1 MKTTSR
7 KRLLISSVAMLL
19 VAMLALGTATFAWFT
34 TDTTT
39 QATGISVQTSK
50 KSLLL
55 VSSRT
60 SEWTDNLNY
69 NFGTDTAKKLLQPAS
84 SYDGANWYK
93 AQADNGLSGAAKN
106 GEKITGVGT
115 NAAAEGNV
123 FCNMLNVKN
132 TGAEPAANV
141 TITATISE
149 TAVTSGKNYLRVALV
164 PSDCTAD
171 NGRGTATVVSAE
183 EFRDNIYSA
192 GADAAKPVEY
202 VGDSVADK
210 KGAIKAAAL
219 DVQTK
224 GNSISVN
231 AGTLK
236 QNEAK
241 YYMLIVWFE
250 GQDEDCQD
258 TFAGNEMPNINFT
271 ITADKTAGK

>member
-60 SEWTDNLNY
+60 SKWTDNLNY
-69 NFGTDTAKKLLQPAS
+69 NFGTDAAKNLLQPAS
-84 SYDGANWYK
+84 SYDGVNWYK

-106 GEKITGVGT
+106 GTKITGVGT
-115 NAAAEGNV
+115 TAAESNV

-132 TGAEPAANV
+132 TGADPAKNV
-141 TITATISE
+141 TITATINE
-149 TAVTSGKNYLRVALV
+149 TAVSTGKNYLRVALV
-164 PSDCTAD
+164 PTKCKAD
-171 NGRGTATVVSAE
+171 TERGTATVASAE

-192 GADAAKPVEY
+192 GADAATPVEY
-202 VGDSVADK
+202 VGKSVADTQ
-210 KGAIKAAAL
+210 GAIKAAAS
-219 DVQTK
+219 DVSTK
-224 GNSISVN
+224 GNSISVK
-231 AGTLK
+231 AGTLNK
-236 QNEAK
+236 DQAK

-250 GQDEDCQD
+250 GQDVDCQD
-258 TFAGNEMPNINFT
+258 TFAGNDMPNIKFT
-271 ITADKTAGK
+271 ITADKN

>member
-60 SEWTDNLNY
+60 SDWTDNLNY

-84 SYDGANWYK
+84 SYDGENWYK
-93 AQADNGLSGAAKN
+93 AQANSGMSGAATN

-115 NAAAEGNV
+115 TAAEGNV

-132 TGAEPAANV
+132 TGAEPAENV
-141 TITATISE
+141 TISAQISE
-149 TAVTSGKNYLRVALV
+149 KAVTSGKNYLRVALV

-171 NGRGTATVVSAE
+171 TGRGTATVESAQ

-192 GADAAKPVEY
+192 GADAAKPVQY
-202 VGDSVADK
+202 VGASVADTQ
-210 KGAIKAAAL
+210 GAITAAAS
-219 DVQTK
+219 DVTTK
-224 GNSISVN
+224 SNSISVN
-231 AGTLK
+231 AGTLNK
-236 QNEAK
+236 DQAK

-250 GQDEDCQD
+250 GQDVDCQD
-258 TFAGNEMPNINFT
+258 TFAGNDMPNITFK
-271 ITADKTAGK
+271 ITADK

>member
-60 SEWTDNLNY
+60 SPWMDNLNY

-84 SYDGANWYK
+84 SYDGENWYK
-93 AQADNGLSGAAKN
+93 AQADSGMSGAATN

-115 NAAAEGNV
+115 TDAEGNV

-132 TGAEPAANV
+132 TGAEPAENV
-141 TITATISE
+141 TITAQISE
-149 TAVTSGKNYLRVALV
+149 KAVTSGKNYLRVALV

-171 NGRGTATVVSAE
+171 TGRGTAKVESAQ

-202 VGDSVADK
+202 VGDSVADTQ
-210 KGAIKAAAL
+210 GAITAAAS
-219 DVQTK
+219 DVTTK
-224 GNSISVN
+224 GNSISVK
-231 AGTLK
+231 AGTLNK
-236 QNEAK
+236 DQAK

-250 GQDEDCQD
+250 GQDVDCQD
-258 TFAGNEMPNINFT
+258 TFAGNDMPNITFT
-271 ITADKTAGK
+271 ITADK

>member
-93 AQADNGLSGAAKN
+93 AQAVNGLSGAATT

-115 NAAAEGNV
+115 AAAAEGNV

-141 TITATISE
+141 KITATISE
-149 TAVTSGKNYLRVALV
+149 TAVTTGKNYLRVALV

-171 NGRGTATVVSAE
+171 NGRGTATVASAE

-202 VGDSVADK
+202 VGASVADK
-210 KGAIKAAAL
+210 KGAIKAADL

-224 GNSISVN
+224 SNSITVN

-258 TFAGNEMPNINFT
+258 AFAGNEMPNITFT
-271 ITADKTAGK
+271 ITADK

>member
-39 QATGISVQTSK
+39 QAKGISVQTSK

-55 VSSRT
+55 VSSRA

-69 NFGTDTAKKLLQPAS
+69 NFGTNEAKNLLQPAS

-93 AQADNGLSGAAKN
+93 AQADNGLSGAATN

-115 NAAAEGNV
+115 DAAEGNV

-132 TGAEPAANV
+132 SGAEPAKNV
-141 TITATISE
+141 KITATISE

-164 PSDCTAD
+164 PSDCTKD
-171 NGRGTATVVSAE
+171 TGRGAATVASAK

-202 VGDSVADK
+202 VGESVADT
-210 KGAIKAAAL
+210 KGAIKAADL
-219 DVQTK
+219 DVSTK
-224 GNSISVN
+224 GNSISVDV
-231 AGTLK
+231 GTLNK
-236 QNEAK
+236 DQAK

-258 TFAGNEMPNINFT
+258 TYAGNEMPNIKFT
-271 ITADKTAGK
+271 ITADK

>member
-69 NFGTDTAKKLLQPAS
+69 NFGTDAAKKLLQPAS

-93 AQADNGLSGAAKN
+93 AQADSGVSGAATN

-115 NAAAEGNV
+115 TAAEGNV

-132 TGAEPAANV
+132 TGAETATSV
-141 TITATISE
+141 TITANISE

-171 NGRGTATVVSAE
+171 TGRGTATVESAQ

-202 VGDSVADK
+202 VGASVADK

-224 GNSISVN
+224 GKSISVN

-258 TFAGNEMPNINFT
+258 AYAGNDMPNITFT
-271 ITADKTAGK
+271 ITADNK

>member
-60 SEWTDNLNY
+60 SPWTDNLNY
-69 NFGTDTAKKLLQPAS
+69 NFGTDDAKNLLQPAS
-84 SYDGANWYK
+84 SYDGENWYK

-115 NAAAEGNV
+115 TAAEGNV

-141 TITATISE
+141 KITATISE
-149 TAVTSGKNYLRVALV
+149 TAVTTGKNYLRVALV

-202 VGDSVADK
+202 VGASVADK
-210 KGAIKAAAL
+210 KGAIKAADL
-219 DVQTK
+219 DVKTK
-224 GNSISVN
+224 INSISVN

-258 TFAGNEMPNINFT
+258 AFAGNEMPNIKFT
-271 ITADKTAGK
+271 ITADE

>member
-60 SEWTDNLNY
+60 SDWTDNLNY

-84 SYDGANWYK
+84 SYDGENWYK
-93 AQADNGLSGAAKN
+93 AQADSGMSGAATN

-115 NAAAEGNV
+115 TAAEGNV

-132 TGAEPAANV
+132 TGAEPAENV
-141 TITATISE
+141 TITAQISE
-149 TAVTSGKNYLRVALV
+149 KAVTSGKNYLRVALV

-171 NGRGTATVVSAE
+171 TGRGTATVESAQ

-202 VGDSVADK
+202 VGDSVADTQ
-210 KGAIKAAAL
+210 GAITAAAS
-219 DVQTK
+219 DVTTK
-224 GNSISVN
+224 GNSISVK
-231 AGTLK
+231 AGTLNK
-236 QNEAK
+236 DQAK

-250 GQDEDCQD
+250 GQDVDCQD
-258 TFAGNEMPNINFT
+258 TFAGNYMPNITFT
-271 ITADKTAGK
+271 ITADK

>member
-39 QATGISVQTSK
+39 QAKGINVKTSK

-69 NFGTDTAKKLLQPAS
+69 NFGTDTAKNLLQPAS

-93 AQADNGLSGAAKN
+93 AQADNGLSGVAKN

-115 NAAAEGNV
+115 AAAEGNV

-132 TGAEPAANV
+132 SGAEPATNV

-149 TAVTSGKNYLRVALV
+149 TAVTTGRNYLRVALV
-164 PSDCTAD
+164 PSNCEAD
-171 NGRGTATVVSAE
+171 TGRGTATVNSAK

-192 GADAAKPVEY
+192 GADAANPVEY
-202 VGDSVADK
+202 VGKGVSDA
-210 KGAIKAAAL
+210 KGAIKAADSA
-219 DVQTK
+219 VSTQ

-236 QNEAK
+236 KDQAK

-258 TFAGNEMPNINFT
+258 AYAGNEMPNITFN
-271 ITADKTAGK
+271 ITTAE

>member
-39 QATGISVQTSK
+39 QAKGISVQTSK

-69 NFGTDTAKKLLQPAS
+69 NFGTDIAPNLLQPAS
-84 SYDGANWYK
+84 SYDGENWYK
-93 AQADNGLSGAAKN
+93 AQADNGMSGTATN
-106 GEKITGVGT
+106 GEKILGVGT
-115 NAAAEGNV
+115 PAAEDNV

-132 TGAEPAANV
+132 TGAEPANNV
-141 TITATISE
+141 KITATISE
-149 TAVTSGKNYLRVALV
+149 TAVTRGKNYLRVALV

-171 NGRGTATVVSAE
+171 DARNNATVVNADA
-183 EFRDNIYSA
+183 FRKNIYGA
-192 GADAAKPVEY
+192 GTTDAAKPVEY
-202 VGDSVADK
+202 VGESVDAPN
-210 KGAIKAAAL
+210 GAITAAAS
-219 DVQTK
+219 DVSTK

-231 AGTLK
+231 VGTLN
-236 QNEAK
+236 QNQAE

-258 TFAGNEMPNINFT
+258 AYAGNEMPNIKFT
-271 ITADKTAGK
+271 ITADK

>member
-39 QATGISVQTSK
+39 QAKGISVKTSK

-69 NFGTDTAKKLLQPAS
+69 NFGTEAAKNLLQPAS

-93 AQADNGLSGAAKN
+93 AQADNGLSGVATN

-115 NAAAEGNV
+115 AAAAEGNV

-132 TGAEPAANV
+132 SGAEPANNV
-141 TITATISE
+141 MITATINE
-149 TAVTSGKNYLRVALV
+149 NTVITGKNYLRVALV
-164 PSDCTAD
+164 PSNCTKD
-171 NGRGTATVVSAE
+171 DGRGAATVASAK

-192 GADAAKPVEY
+192 GVDSAKPVEY
-202 VGDSVADK
+202 VGTGVSDRT
-210 KGAIKAAAL
+210 GAIKAAATA
-219 DVQTK
+219 VSTQ

-231 AGTLK
+231 AGTLN

-258 TFAGNEMPNINFT
+258 AYAGNEMPNITFT
-271 ITADKTAGK
+271 IEPQD

>member
-55 VSSRT
+55 VSSRD
-60 SEWTDNLNY
+60 SEWKDNLNY
-69 NFGTDTAKKLLQPAS
+69 NFGTDAAKKLLQPAS
-84 SYDGANWYK
+84 SYDGTNWYK
-93 AQADNGLSGAAKN
+93 AQADSGLSGAAKN
-106 GEKITGVGT
+106 GTKITGVGT
-115 NAAAEGNV
+115 TAAESNV

-132 TGAEPAANV
+132 TGAEPAKNV
-141 TITATISE
+141 KITANISE

-164 PSDCTAD
+164 PSDCTKD
-171 NGRGTATVVSAE
+171 TERGTATVVSAE
-183 EFRDNIYSA
+183 KFRENIYSA
-192 GADAAKPVEY
+192 GADAAKPVKY
-202 VGDSVADK
+202 VGESVAK
-210 KGAIKAAAL
+210 TEGAITAAAS
-219 DVQTK
+219 DVSTQ
-224 GNSISVN
+224 GSSISVN
-231 AGTLK
+231 VGTLN
-236 QNEAK
+236 QNQAE

-258 TFAGNEMPNINFT
+258 AYAGNDMPNITFT
-271 ITADKTAGK
+271 ITADK

>member
-60 SEWTDNLNY
+60 SDWTDNLNY

-84 SYDGANWYK
+84 SYDGENWYK
-93 AQADNGLSGAAKN
+93 AQADSGLSGAATN

-115 NAAAEGNV
+115 TAAEGNV

-132 TGAEPAANV
+132 TGAEPAENV
-141 TITATISE
+141 TITAQISE
-149 TAVTSGKNYLRVALV
+149 KAVTSGKNYLRVALV

-171 NGRGTATVVSAE
+171 TGRGTATVESAQ

-192 GADAAKPVEY
+192 GADAAKPVQY
-202 VGDSVADK
+202 VGASVADTQ
-210 KGAIKAAAL
+210 GAITAAAK
-219 DVQTK
+219 DVTTK
-224 GNSISVN
+224 GNSISVK
-231 AGTLK
+231 AGTLNK
-236 QNEAK
+236 DQAK

-250 GQDEDCQD
+250 GQDVDCQD
-258 TFAGNEMPNINFT
+258 TFAGNDMPNITFT
-271 ITADKTAGK
+271 ITADK

>member
-60 SEWTDNLNY
+60 SDWTDNLNY
-69 NFGTDTAKKLLQPAS
+69 KFGTDTAKKLLQPAS
-84 SYDGANWYK
+84 SYDGENWYK
-93 AQADNGLSGAAKN
+93 AQADNGLSGVAKN

-115 NAAAEGNV
+115 TDAEGNV

-141 TITATISE
+141 TITATINE
-149 TAVTSGKNYLRVALV
+149 TPVSSGRNYLRVALV
-164 PSDCTAD
+164 PSNCTAD
-171 NGRGTATVVSAE
+171 NGRGTATVVNAE
-183 EFRDNIYSA
+183 KFRDNIYSA
-192 GADAAKPVEY
+192 AADAAKPVEY
-202 VGDSVADK
+202 VGASVADK
-210 KGAIKAAAL
+210 KGAIKAADL

-258 TFAGNEMPNINFT
+258 AYAGNDMPNITFT
-271 ITADKTAGK
+271 ITADNK

>member
-39 QATGISVQTSK
+39 QAKGIYVQTSK

-60 SEWTDNLNY
+60 SSWTDNLNY
-69 NFGTDTAKKLLQPAS
+69 DFGAEDDKNLLQPAS
-84 SYDGANWYK
+84 SYDGENWYK

-115 NAAAEGNV
+115 TAAEGNV

-132 TGAEPAANV
+132 TGAEPAKDV
-141 TITATISE
+141 MITATINES
-149 TAVTSGKNYLRVALV
+149 AVTKGKNYLRVALV
-164 PSDCTAD
+164 PSGCTAD
-171 NGRGTATVVSAE
+171 DARQNATVVSADD
-183 EFRDNIYSA
+183 FRENIY
-192 GADAAKPVEY
+192 GAAADDAAYPVEY
-202 VGDSVADK
+202 VGEGLKDTQ
-210 KGAIKAAAL
+210 GAIKAAGL
-219 DVQTK
+219 PVSTK
-224 GNSISVN
+224 SNSITVN
-231 AGTLK
+231 VGTLN
-236 QNEAK
+236 QNDAK

-258 TFAGNEMPNINFT
+258 ANAGNEMPNIKFT
-271 ITADKTAGK
+271 ITAGK

>member
-93 AQADNGLSGAAKN
+93 AQAVNGMSGVATT

-149 TAVTSGKNYLRVALV
+149 TAVTSGRNYLRVALV

-171 NGRGTATVVSAE
+171 NDRGTATVVSAE
-183 EFRDNIYSA
+183 KFRDNIYSA

-202 VGDSVADK
+202 VGKGVADK
-210 KGAIKAAAL
+210 KGAIKAADL

-231 AGTLK
+231 AGALK

-258 TFAGNEMPNINFT
+258 AYAGNDMPNINFT
-271 ITADKTAGK
+271 ITADNK

>member
-93 AQADNGLSGAAKN
+93 AQAVNGMSGVATT

-132 TGAEPAANV
+132 TGAEPAAKV

-149 TAVTSGKNYLRVALV
+149 TAVTSGK
-164 PSDCTAD
+164 T
-171 NGRGTATVVSAE
+171 T
-183 EFRDNIYSA
+183 
-192 GADAAKPVEY
+192 
-202 VGDSVADK
+202 SV
-210 KGAIKAAAL
+210 
-219 DVQTK
+219 
-224 GNSISVN
+224 
-231 AGTLK
+231 
-236 QNEAK
+236 
-241 YYMLIVWFE
+241 
-250 GQDEDCQD
+250 
-258 TFAGNEMPNINFT
+258 
-271 ITADKTAGK
+271 

>member
-60 SEWTDNLNY
+60 SDWTDNLNY

-84 SYDGANWYK
+84 SYDGENWYK
-93 AQADNGLSGAAKN
+93 AQADSGMSGVATN

-115 NAAAEGNV
+115 TAAEGNV

-132 TGAEPAANV
+132 TGAEPAENV
-141 TITATISE
+141 TITAQISE
-149 TAVTSGKNYLRVALV
+149 KAVTSGKNYLRVALV

-171 NGRGTATVVSAE
+171 TGRGTATVESAQ

-192 GADAAKPVEY
+192 GADAAKPVQY
-202 VGDSVADK
+202 VGASVADTQ
-210 KGAIKAAAL
+210 GAITAAAK
-219 DVQTK
+219 DVSTQ

-231 AGTLK
+231 AGTLNK
-236 QNEAK
+236 DQAK

-250 GQDEDCQD
+250 GQDVDCQD
-258 TFAGNEMPNINFT
+258 TFAGNDMPNITFT
-271 ITADKTAGK
+271 ITADK

>member
-60 SEWTDNLNY
+60 SDWMDNLNY
-69 NFGTDTAKKLLQPAS
+69 NFGTDEAPNLLQPAS
-84 SYDGANWYK
+84 SYDGVNWYK
-93 AQADNGLSGAAKN
+93 AQADNGMSGAAKN
-106 GEKITGVGT
+106 GTKITGVGT
-115 NAAAEGNV
+115 AAAAENNV

-132 TGAEPAANV
+132 TGAEPAKGV
-141 TITATISE
+141 KITATINE
-149 TAVTSGKNYLRVALV
+149 TAVSTGKNYLRVALV
-164 PSDCTAD
+164 PTKCEAD
-171 NGRGTATVVSAE
+171 TERGTATVASAE
-183 EFRDNIYSA
+183 EFRDNIYGAA
-192 GADAAKPVEY
+192 GDDAANPVEY
-202 VGDSVADK
+202 VGKSVADTQ
-210 KGAIKAAAL
+210 GAIKAAEAA
-219 DVQTK
+219 VSTK
-224 GNSISVN
+224 SNSISVDV
-231 AGTLK
+231 GTLNK
-236 QNEAK
+236 NQAK

-258 TFAGNEMPNINFT
+258 ANAGNVMPNIKFT
-271 ITADKTAGK
+271 ITAQK

>member
-39 QATGISVQTSK
+39 QAKGISVQTSK

-69 NFGTDTAKKLLQPAS
+69 NFGTDAAKNLLQPAS
-84 SYDGANWYK
+84 SYDGAHWYK
-93 AQADNGLSGAAKN
+93 AQADNGLSGAATN

-115 NAAAEGNV
+115 AAAEGNV

-132 TGAEPAANV
+132 TGAEPAENV
-141 TITATISE
+141 MITATINE

-164 PSDCTAD
+164 PSNCKAD
-171 NGRGTATVVSAE
+171 TGRGNATVESAE
-183 EFRDNIYSA
+183 KFRDNIYSA
-192 GADAAKPVEY
+192 GDDAAKPVEY
-202 VGDSVADK
+202 VGASVADTA
-210 KGAIKAAAL
+210 GAIKAADL
-219 DVQTK
+219 DVSTK

-236 QNEAK
+236 KDEAK

-258 TFAGNEMPNINFT
+258 ANAGNEMPNITFN
-271 ITADKTAGK
+271 ITADK

>member
-60 SEWTDNLNY
+60 SDWTDNLNY
-69 NFGTDTAKKLLQPAS
+69 DFGTDTAKKLLQPAS
-84 SYDGANWYK
+84 SYDGENWYK
-93 AQADNGLSGAAKN
+93 AQADSGMSGAATN

-115 NAAAEGNV
+115 TAAEGNV

-132 TGAEPAANV
+132 TGAEPAKNV
-141 TITATISE
+141 TITAQISE
-149 TAVTSGKNYLRVALV
+149 KAVTSGKNYLRVALV

-171 NGRGTATVVSAE
+171 TGRGTATVESAQ

-192 GADAAKPVEY
+192 GADAAKPVQY
-202 VGDSVADK
+202 VGASVADTQ
-210 KGAIKAAAL
+210 GAITAAAS
-219 DVQTK
+219 DVTTK
-224 GNSISVN
+224 GNSISVK
-231 AGTLK
+231 AGTLNK
-236 QNEAK
+236 DQAK

-250 GQDEDCQD
+250 GQDVDCQD
-258 TFAGNEMPNINFT
+258 TFAGNDMPNITFI
-271 ITADKTAGK
+271 ITADK

>member
-60 SEWTDNLNY
+60 SDWTDNLNY

-84 SYDGANWYK
+84 SYDGENWYK
-93 AQADNGLSGAAKN
+93 AQADSGMSGAATN

-115 NAAAEGNV
+115 TAAEGNV

-132 TGAEPAANV
+132 TGAEPAENV
-141 TITATISE
+141 TIKAQISE
-149 TAVTSGKNYLRVALV
+149 KAVTSGKNYLRVALV

-171 NGRGTATVVSAE
+171 TGRGTATVESAQ

-202 VGDSVADK
+202 VGDSVADTQ
-210 KGAIKAAAL
+210 GAITAAAS
-219 DVQTK
+219 DVTTK
-224 GNSISVN
+224 GNSISVK
-231 AGTLK
+231 AGTLNK
-236 QNEAK
+236 DQAK

-250 GQDEDCQD
+250 GQDVDCQD
-258 TFAGNEMPNINFT
+258 TFAGSDMPNITFT
-271 ITADKTAGK
+271 ITADK

>member
-39 QATGISVQTSK
+39 QATGISVHTSK

-55 VSSRT
+55 VSSRD
-60 SEWTDNLNY
+60 SEWKDNLNY
-69 NFGTDTAKKLLQPAS
+69 NFGTDAAKKLLQPAS
-84 SYDGANWYK
+84 SYDGTNWYK
-93 AQADNGLSGAAKN
+93 AQADNGMSGAATN

-115 NAAAEGNV
+115 PAAEGNV

-132 TGAEPAANV
+132 TGAELAKNV
-141 TITATISE
+141 TITANISE
-149 TAVTSGKNYLRVALV
+149 TPVTSGKNYLRVALV
-164 PSDCTAD
+164 PSDCTKD
-171 NGRGTATVVSAE
+171 TERGTAKVVSPE
-183 EFRDNIYSA
+183 EFRKNIYSA
-192 GADAAKPVEY
+192 GADAAKPVKY
-202 VGDSVADK
+202 VGESVAK
-210 KGAIKAAAL
+210 TEGAITAAATA
-219 DVQTK
+219 VSTQ

-231 AGTLK
+231 VGDLT
-236 QNEAK
+236 QNQAE

-258 TFAGNEMPNINFT
+258 ANAGNEMPNITFT
-271 ITADKTAGK
+271 ITADKN

>member
-84 SYDGANWYK
+84 SYDGENWYK
-93 AQADNGLSGAAKN
+93 AQAVNGLSGAATT

-115 NAAAEGNV
+115 QAAEGNV

-149 TAVTSGKNYLRVALV
+149 TAVTTGKNYLRVALV

-171 NGRGTATVVSAE
+171 NGRGTATVKSAE
-183 EFRDNIYSA
+183 EFRKNIYSA

-202 VGDSVADK
+202 VGASVADK
-210 KGAIKAAAL
+210 KGAIKAADL

-224 GNSISVN
+224 SNSISVN
-231 AGTLK
+231 AGTLNK
-236 QNEAK
+236 DQAK

-258 TFAGNEMPNINFT
+258 AFAGNEMPNITFT
-271 ITADKTAGK
+271 ITADK

>member
-69 NFGTDTAKKLLQPAS
+69 NFGTDAAKKLLQPAS

-93 AQADNGLSGAAKN
+93 AQAVNGMSGVATS

-115 NAAAEGNV
+115 TAAEGNV

-132 TGAEPAANV
+132 TGAETATNV
-141 TITATISE
+141 TITANISE

-171 NGRGTATVVSAE
+171 TGRGTATVASAQ

-202 VGDSVADK
+202 VGAGVADRE
-210 KGAIKAAAL
+210 GAIKAAAS
-219 DVQTK
+219 DVSTQ
-224 GNSISVN
+224 GSSISVN
-231 AGTLK
+231 AGDLN
-236 QNEAK
+236 QNDAK

-250 GQDEDCQD
+250 GQDVDCQD
-258 TFAGNEMPNINFT
+258 AYAGNDMPNITFT
-271 ITADKTAGK
+271 ITAH

>member
-60 SEWTDNLNY
+60 SDWMDNLNY
-69 NFGTDTAKKLLQPAS
+69 NFGTDEAKNLLQPAS
-84 SYDGANWYK
+84 SYDGVNWYK
-93 AQADNGLSGAAKN
+93 AQADNGMSGAATS

-115 NAAAEGNV
+115 KAAESNV

-132 TGAEPAANV
+132 TGAEPAKNV
-141 TITATISE
+141 TITANISE
-149 TAVTSGKNYLRVALV
+149 TPVSTGKNYLRVALV
-164 PSDCTAD
+164 PSNCEEEDARA
-171 NGRGTATVVSAE
+171 NATVLSPDD
-183 EFRDNIYSA
+183 FRTNIYSD
-192 GADAAKPVEY
+192 GVDAAKPVEY
-202 VGDSVADK
+202 VGKSVKDT
-210 KGAIKAAAL
+210 KGAIKAADLA
-219 DVQTK
+219 VSTN
-224 GNSISVN
+224 GRSISVN
-231 AGTLK
+231 AGTLNK
-236 QNEAK
+236 DQAK

-258 TFAGNEMPNINFT
+258 ANAGNEMPNIKFT
-271 ITADKTAGK
+271 ITADK

>member
-60 SEWTDNLNY
+60 SDWTDNLNY
-69 NFGTDTAKKLLQPAS
+69 NFGTDAAKKLLQPAS

-93 AQADNGLSGAAKN
+93 AQADNGMSGVATN

-115 NAAAEGNV
+115 ADAEGNV

-132 TGAEPAANV
+132 TGAETATNV
-141 TITATISE
+141 KITAQISE
-149 TAVTSGKNYLRVALV
+149 KAVTTGKNYLRVALV
-164 PSDCTAD
+164 PSNCEKDDA
-171 NGRGTATVVSAE
+171 RGTAKVVSPE
-183 EFRDNIYSA
+183 EFRKNIYSA

-202 VGDSVADK
+202 VGASVADRE
-210 KGAIKAAAL
+210 GAIKAAATA
-219 DVQTK
+219 VSTQ
-224 GNSISVN
+224 GNSISVDV
-231 AGTLK
+231 GDLT

-258 TFAGNEMPNINFT
+258 TFAGNDMPNITFT
-271 ITADKTAGK
+271 ITADD

>member
-60 SEWTDNLNY
+60 SEWIDNLNY

-93 AQADNGLSGAAKN
+93 AQAVNGMSGVATT

-149 TAVTSGKNYLRVALV
+149 TAVTSGRNYLRVALV

-183 EFRDNIYSA
+183 KFRDNIYSA

-202 VGDSVADK
+202 VGKGVADK
-210 KGAIKAAAL
+210 KGAIKAADL

-258 TFAGNEMPNINFT
+258 AYAGNDMPNINFT
-271 ITADKTAGK
+271 ITADNK

>member
-39 QATGISVQTSK
+39 QAKGISVQTSK

-60 SEWTDNLNY
+60 SDWTDNLDY
-69 NFGTDTAKKLLQPAS
+69 NFGTDDAKNLLQPAS
-84 SYDGANWYK
+84 SYDGTNWYK

-115 NAAAEGNV
+115 KDAEGNV

-132 TGAEPAANV
+132 TGAEPANHV
-141 TITATISE
+141 KITATISE
-149 TAVTSGKNYLRVALV
+149 SAVTSGKKYLRVALV
-164 PSDCTAD
+164 PSNCEKEDARA
-171 NGRGTATVVSAE
+171 NATVLSPDD
-183 EFRDNIYSA
+183 FRENIYSD
-192 GADAAKPVEY
+192 GDDAAKPVEY
-202 VGDSVADK
+202 VGESVADK
-210 KGAIKAAAL
+210 KGAIKAADLA
-219 DVQTK
+219 VSTK
-224 GNSISVN
+224 GRSISVD
-231 AGTLK
+231 AGTLNK
-236 QNEAK
+236 DQAK

-258 TFAGNEMPNINFT
+258 ANAGNEMPNIKFT
-271 ITADKTAGK
+271 ITADKN

>member
-93 AQADNGLSGAAKN
+93 AQAVNGLSGAATT

-115 NAAAEGNV
+115 TDAEGNV
-123 FCNMLNVKN
+123 FCNMLTHGFIRFLHNLVQNASVQKIGILCHFEEQIFLVKL
-132 TGAEPAANV
+132 V
-141 TITATISE
+141 Q
-149 TAVTSGKNYLRVALV
+149 AV
-164 PSDCTAD
+164 
-171 NGRGTATVVSAE
+171 
-183 EFRDNIYSA
+183 
-192 GADAAKPVEY
+192 
-202 VGDSVADK
+202 
-210 KGAIKAAAL
+210 
-219 DVQTK
+219 
-224 GNSISVN
+224 
-231 AGTLK
+231 
-236 QNEAK
+236 
-241 YYMLIVWFE
+241 
-250 GQDEDCQD
+250 
-258 TFAGNEMPNINFT
+258 
-271 ITADKTAGK
+271 

>member
-60 SEWTDNLNY
+60 SDWTDNLNY

-93 AQADNGLSGAAKN
+93 AQAVNGMSGAATS

-115 NAAAEGNV
+115 TAAEGNV

-132 TGAEPAANV
+132 TGAEPATNV
-141 TITATISE
+141 TITANISE
-149 TAVTSGKNYLRVALV
+149 TPVISGKNYLRVALV

-183 EFRDNIYSA
+183 EFRKDIYSA

-210 KGAIKAAAL
+210 KGAIKAADL
-219 DVQTK
+219 DVQTN
-224 GNSISVN
+224 GNSISVK

-258 TFAGNEMPNINFT
+258 AFAGNEMPNINFT
-271 ITADKTAGK
+271 ITADK

>member
-39 QATGISVQTSK
+39 QAKGISVQTSK

-60 SEWTDNLNY
+60 SPWTDNLNY
-69 NFGTDTAKKLLQPAS
+69 NFGTDEAPNLLQPAS
-84 SYDGANWYK
+84 SYDGKNWYK
-93 AQADNGLSGAAKN
+93 AQADSVLSGAATN

-115 NAAAEGNV
+115 NATAESNV

-132 TGAEPAANV
+132 TGAELAKGV
-141 TITATISE
+141 TITATIKE
-149 TAVTSGKNYLRVALV
+149 TPVADGKNYLRVALV
-164 PSDCTAD
+164 PSTCEEDGARD
-171 NGRGTATVVSAE
+171 NATVASE
-183 EFRDNIYSA
+183 QEFRDNIYSA
-192 GADAAKPVEY
+192 VADNAKPVEY
-202 VGDSVADK
+202 VGKGVDDL
-210 KGAIKAAAL
+210 KGAIKVA
-219 DVQTK
+219 DSVVSTK
-224 GNSISVN
+224 GKSISVDV
-231 AGTLK
+231 GDLT
-236 QNEAK
+236 QNQAK

-258 TFAGNEMPNINFT
+258 AFAGNEMPDITFT
-271 ITADKTAGK
+271 IDAKN